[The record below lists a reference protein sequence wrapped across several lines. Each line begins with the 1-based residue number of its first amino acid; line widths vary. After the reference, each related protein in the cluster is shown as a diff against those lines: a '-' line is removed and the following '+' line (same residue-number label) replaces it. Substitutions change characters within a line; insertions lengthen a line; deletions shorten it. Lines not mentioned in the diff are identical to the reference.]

1 MGGGGWDSDD
11 PARGAARLA
20 LLLVVLLGVVVA
32 DGMALVV
39 VDVVE
44 DPRTEAG
51 IEAAATFAI
60 RLMATTCERDCIL
73 CC

>member
-11 PARGAARLA
+11 PARGAARLV
-20 LLLVVLLGVVVA
+20 LLLLGVVVGEGA
-32 DGMALVV
+32 ALVVV

-44 DPRTEAG
+44 DVPGTEAG

>member
-1 MGGGGWDSDD
+1 MGGGGWESDD
-11 PARGAARLA
+11 PARGAARLV
-20 LLLVVLLGVVVA
+20 VVLLGVVVA
-32 DGMALVV
+32 DGTALVV

-44 DPRTEAG
+44 DVPATEAG

>member
-1 MGGGGWDSDD
+1 MGGGGWESDD
-11 PARGAARLA
+11 PARGAARL
-20 LLLVVLLGVVVA
+20 VVLLLGVVVA
-32 DGMALVV
+32 DGTALVV

-44 DPRTEAG
+44 DVPATEAG